1 MRRSLLYEMQI
12 IMQLFGTVVF
22 LVIVGKQLEK
32 QKVLLGQE
40 SLECFLVACAKPSAK
55 HSHKAL
61 PSCPQESNIF
71 SRNGHQTEQRHGT
84 VDRTLNLPQPR
95 VNTGNQRA
103 SLNWNSSWPSM
114 PRCHP
119 VLGRHHLCCKQP
131 CLIRGDQVPGL
142 GHNQRHLT

>member
-1 MRRSLLYEMQI
+1 MRKSLLYEMQTV
-12 IMQLFGTVVF
+12 MQLFGTVVF
-22 LVIVGKQLEK
+22 LVTAGKQLEK

-40 SLECFLVACAKPSAK
+40 SLECFLVSCAKPSAK

-61 PSCPQESNIF
+61 PSCPQESNIV

-103 SLNWNSSWPSM
+103 SLKCNSSRSPM
-114 PRCHP
+114 P
-119 VLGRHHLCCKQP
+119 
-131 CLIRGDQVPGL
+131 
-142 GHNQRHLT
+142 